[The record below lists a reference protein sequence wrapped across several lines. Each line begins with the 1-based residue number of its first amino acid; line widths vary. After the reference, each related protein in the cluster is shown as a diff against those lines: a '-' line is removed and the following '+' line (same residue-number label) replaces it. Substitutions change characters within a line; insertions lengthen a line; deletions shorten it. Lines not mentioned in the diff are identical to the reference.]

1 MDSRIRIF
9 PGYLHALETFISNLH
24 HSFSIITIS
33 ETRFS
38 DATIDTYQMEGY
50 AHEYHEIDAEVCF
63 LYLWEITQKGFD
75 PVQSFNWMFF
85 IELQS
90 TDSSRS
96 NSAIIAVIYRTRN
109 TNIGHF
115 YDVFST
121 LLDKVKME
129 NKQVYSSGDYNINLI
144 NTDKHQPSA

>member
-1 MDSRIRIF
+1 
-9 PGYLHALETFISNLH
+9 
-24 HSFSIITIS
+24 
-33 ETRFS
+33 
-38 DATIDTYQMEGY
+38 
-50 AHEYHEIDAEVCF
+50 
-63 LYLWEITQKGFD
+63 
-75 PVQSFNWMFF
+75 MFF

-109 TNIGHF
+109 TNIGHS